1 MTLMDEV
8 SVTGIETRIH
18 EVCLCSTNG
27 Q

>member
-1 MTLMDEV
+1 MDEV